1 LKERPLNY
9 IKYIQ
14 DGETRMAE
22 NAIIAALMMLD
33 HDSKLRCNTVNL
45 GMITNENA
53 MQLILS

>member
-1 LKERPLNY
+1 MGKPEWM
-9 IKYIQ
+9 K
-14 DGETRMAE
+14 

-33 HDSKLRCNTVNL
+33 HDSKLRCKTVNL